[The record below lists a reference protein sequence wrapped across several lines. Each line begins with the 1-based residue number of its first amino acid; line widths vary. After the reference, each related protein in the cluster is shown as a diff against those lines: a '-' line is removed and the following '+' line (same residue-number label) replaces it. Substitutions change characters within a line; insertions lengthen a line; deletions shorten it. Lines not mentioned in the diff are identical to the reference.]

1 MITDDYYIKTK
12 QPVHIVLGINDFWN
26 IKTNNL
32 EGIGQIGGPVAE
44 LTIDDY
50 ATRTRRPLK
59 CIVVS
64 VNFAPLWTTIPTW
77 RSLSGGH
84 FSRWSIYTVYTV
96 FHQICWWVR
105 NTWFAIPID
114 VSSNVSH
121 WYTFWLYKWFK
132 AILSDWYWFRWTINL
147 NKEREEN
154 KERLYPFVQLQ
165 TNISSIL
172 GSH

>member
-1 MITDDYYIKTK
+1 MITDDDDIKTK
-12 QPVHIVLGINDFWN
+12 RPVDIVLGIRDFWK
-26 IKTNNL
+26 IKTNIL
-32 EGIGQIGGPVAE
+32 DRIGQTGGPVAE

-50 ATRTRRPLK
+50 ATRTRRTLK
-59 CIVVS
+59 CTFVL
-64 VNFAPLWTTIPTW
+64 VNFAPLWTTIPAW
-77 RSLSGGH
+77 RALSGGH
-84 FSRWSIYTVYTV
+84 FSQWSIYCLYSIPSNMLMSEK
-96 FHQICWWVR
+96 HK
-105 NTWFAIPID
+105 FAVPID